1 MLDMF
6 IRRNADGRSV
16 FSSVIFRGGSA
27 FLVSSFWI
35 VSQAGPASSA
45 QDASCT
51 TTDTNNAL
59 VEVCTGKPGYIYV
72 WPSIDHDSIT
82 VTVKDLSGDS
92 LTGHDAFKIRSAPT
106 DEGTDAADLT
116 LDFNTDQAQTPFTV
130 TVAEYLAFE
139 LYSHGQYG
147 ESPSEN
153 KGGGQR
159 RGHTGGDGGDGGD
172 LSITISDVTASVP
185 AKAIWAYTW
194 GGDGGNGAEGWST
207 TGTFGSANG
216 YGGDGGS
223 GGAGGDIALD
233 LTNFA
238 ATRNS
243 DEYEGEML
251 DIVSEGGNGGDG
263 GAAKATSLYKT
274 YGGDGGNGGDGGD
287 IQITVSGYFDMEPN
301 QVSVDAIYI
310 SSNGGDGGSGGK
322 GYASYVAHGGDAGRG
337 GDGGD
342 VVFEA
347 EEGATIMASV
357 NEATPIIIQSVAGD
371 GGDGGDASNDIGNS
385 HGGDGGSGGIG
396 GDVTVDLTAADS
408 VTIVTGEARGILARS
423 YGGAGGDGGDAS
435 TSLGKSGGGDGAS
448 SGNGGDVKVYLTG
461 DLYTVGSD
469 SDAIV
474 AQSVGGFAGD
484 GGTANGV
491 VAYGASSNSAGT
503 GGAVEVV
510 LDGETLE
517 TWGDHSDGIFAQ
529 SVGGGGGSGS
539 SSDGIESLS
548 GTGSAGGQAGAVS
561 VEAYSSTITTN
572 HARSRGIFAQSIGG
586 GGGDGGSATGLYSV
600 GGSGELGGSGATVD
614 VFSIAD
620 ITTYGEYSEG
630 ILAQSVGG
638 GGGSG
643 ASTKGMIAIGGDG
656 GDGAT
661 SDDVTVENA
670 GTIYTAG
677 DHSDAILVQSIGGS
691 GGKGSSST
699 SLSAQFSLAIAG
711 DGGKGGDAGDAYYS
725 DASAMEAADTDFYL
739 LGTTGDMSN
748 GLVVQSVGGGGGHG
762 GNALSLSAG
771 AAFDVTV
778 SLSGDGAGGG
788 VGGDV
793 QVGFQGGVVTTGDHS
808 IGILANS
815 TGGAGGSAGTS
826 IAVASSVGALS
837 FNVGYS
843 ESGDGGNGGAGGVV
857 TVCRGTDTS
866 YTSNCSTVLGDDTI
880 DAKKLQT
887 YGDGSPGVV
896 ATSIG
901 GGGGH
906 SGTTIAGSVVSTG
919 AVNLAV
925 GGDGGNGGSGG
936 EVFVYSSGGIVT
948 EGMSSSGIIAKS
960 VGGSG
965 GAAYLSAA
973 VSGFTSESINL
984 SFAGQGGKG
993 GGASDVT
1000 VISTDFAIDTSES
1013 FSAGIKAMSLGG
1025 GGGDGG
1031 VAISASAISAGS
1043 LGVSLGGDGGAGGV
1057 AGDVKVVATG
1067 NLIETNEDMSS
1078 GIVALSSGGS
1088 GGSGGFDF
1096 SGGVASAAS
1105 VNISVGGAGGGGG
1118 AAGFASVDNA
1128 AEIRTSGDLSPGISA
1143 SSVGGSGGRGGGSMS
1158 STLVSQ
1164 GNASIT
1170 LGGDGGNG
1178 GAGSYVEVTNTGAVK
1193 TYGSLSEGIVA
1204 QSIGGN
1210 GGAGGFAAEAGITVS
1225 LNPDIPAGSMDI
1237 TVGGDG
1243 GSGGAS
1249 QDAAIYNYADIKTEG
1264 FGSTGIFAQSVG
1276 GSGGTGGSAYS
1287 GTANVATSGTTVN
1300 VQVTVGGAG
1309 GGGGSSGDV
1318 TVTNAEGVAVTTS
1331 GDDSHAIF
1339 AQVVGGNGG
1348 RGGSAYN
1355 VLLKLQDESDNNAN
1369 VSIAVGGAG
1378 GGGAVPGDVSVENDG
1393 VITTY
1398 GGRSSGIYAQSVGG
1412 NGGSGGS
1419 GGNIIAD
1426 ASLESASGE
1435 DDADDGSSV
1444 SASVNI
1450 AVGGSAGEG
1459 ALAGAVEVTNG
1470 ATASIA
1476 TSGMNSHGIFAHSV
1490 GGGGGDGGSASNYS
1504 LSVSGICD
1512 FTVVALANANCD
1524 DDDESSG
1531 STEFSFTGQFGG
1543 TGGTG
1548 GHGEDV
1554 TVINEGSIETT
1565 GLASHGIFAQ
1575 SVGGGGGYGGSAAPG
1590 FDTFTTNETLED
1602 IDEVYGD
1609 ATDDDPYTKITT
1621 WTDYTLSIGGSGGA
1635 GGDGGDVEVTN
1646 SASISTSGN
1655 GSYGVYAQSVGG
1667 GGGSAGSASGEDNH
1681 SLTIGGDGEAA
1692 GDGGAVLVINE
1703 SGASIAT
1710 TGDRA
1715 IGIFAQSVGG
1725 GGGDS
1730 NFEFTADDVLAAV
1743 QFSYTIGGAN
1753 GAGGDGN
1760 DVTITNTD
1768 TTITTTGMNSSAIF
1782 AQSIGGGGGTMLG
1795 ALEGA
1800 DGDVSVGGSG
1810 QASGDGGD
1818 VTVTHS
1824 GSIST
1829 ALDTD
1834 AGYNVASFGIFAQS
1848 VGGGGGYAG
1857 SVQFGPSEYYGAGLD
1872 GMSTSDV
1879 SSFGDGG
1886 DVTVTVNGDITT
1898 DRGASIGIFA
1908 QSVGGGGGVAGQAD
1922 GASTSD
1928 PEVYIGNGGGDGTGG
1943 AVSVVYES
1951 GTITTTGV
1959 GAHGIFAQSAG
1970 GPSGGTS
1977 GATKVS
1983 VDVSGDIIVSGKG
1996 AHGIFAQSVGEGM
2009 GKIAIT
2015 IAEGATVQGGKATAY
2030 ADGEDGAGVFI
2041 KNGTDDN
2048 TLVNNGAITSVLGVD
2063 GVAINVKDTTVSVTN
2078 NGTITG
2084 NWLKASEIHLVNQS
2098 DGEIYA
2104 GELMNVDTFLNHGV
2118 LELGEAGAVAVST
2131 ITGNYTQSST
2141 GKIVLTLDPGH
2152 ENELQRMDNLVI
2164 GGDAEIHG
2172 VLQVLLA
2179 EDWSPVV
2186 GQQVLSLLSVEG
2198 ALVYDELE
2206 LITSAV
2212 GQYALVEGA
2221 FGNLHLQSDIH
2232 FANEDILA
2240 ETNSNQEEIA
2250 STLHALYLSEH
2261 YHDTEFRHLIAI
2273 EDAESYVAA
2282 LDSFGAE
2289 VLVDNQVA
2297 NILSSVGFRDDML
2310 GCRGLFKG
2318 GLQDDHCVWV
2328 SFEGENLQG
2337 GATSDS
2343 LAYNHHAWEIAGG
2356 GERDLDN
2363 GWTVGGGFSFETS
2376 SLSVAEA
2383 SASVG
2388 GQQFQVGVAAT
2399 REFSLLDLSGVVTG
2413 GVGSYNYIR
2422 DPFLGDPLDA
2432 TQTMGLIGGKLEA
2445 SRRIEIGDWYVRP
2458 RGSVGFDYLSTG
2470 DYNEYGEN
2478 AYALRIEGSD
2488 EVYTNLQAGL
2498 DIGAQF
2504 TLESGVMIRPTLSAG
2519 VTQFLGDTSPIAT
2532 AQFQASPSY
2541 IPDFDSKA
2549 NFDRTYL
2556 DLSAGLDVLAARN
2569 TAIRAEVGGSFSE
2582 NTTRLGGQLKFS
2594 VNF

>member
-1 MLDMF
+1 MD
-6 IRRNADGRSV
+6 V
-16 FSSVIFRGGSA
+16 
-27 FLVSSFWI
+27 
-35 VSQAGPASSA
+35 VSQ
-45 QDASCT
+45 
-51 TTDTNNAL
+51 
-59 VEVCTGKPGYIYV
+59 
-72 WPSIDHDSIT
+72 
-82 VTVKDLSGDS
+82 
-92 LTGHDAFKIRSAPT
+92 
-106 DEGTDAADLT
+106 
-116 LDFNTDQAQTPFTV
+116 
-130 TVAEYLAFE
+130 
-139 LYSHGQYG
+139 
-147 ESPSEN
+147 
-153 KGGGQR
+153 
-159 RGHTGGDGGDGGD
+159 GGDGGDGG
-172 LSITISDVTASVP
+172 A
-185 AKAIWAYTW
+185 AR
-194 GGDGGNGAEGWST
+194 ST
-207 TGTFGSANG
+207 KS
-216 YGGDGGS
+216 Y
-223 GGAGGDIALD
+223 
-233 LTNFA
+233 
-238 ATRNS
+238 R
-243 DEYEGEML
+243 
-251 DIVSEGGNGGDG
+251 
-263 GAAKATSLYKT
+263 T
-274 YGGDGGNGGDGGD
+274 YGGDGGTGGDGGD
-287 IQITVSGYFDMEPN
+287 IQVTVSGSFNLEPS
-301 QVSVDAIYI
+301 QDFVDAIYI
-310 SSNGGDGGSGGK
+310 SSSGGNGGNGGYGHVSDVSHGGDG
-322 GYASYVAHGGDAGRG
+322 GRG

-347 EEGATIMASV
+347 AEGATITSDEDEAS
-357 NEATPIIIQSVAGD
+357 PIIVQSVAGD
-371 GGDGGDASNDIGNS
+371 GGDGGGASNDVGSS
-385 HGGDGGSGGIG
+385 HGGEGGSGGVG

-408 VTIVTGEARGILARS
+408 VAISTEDARGILARS
-423 YGGAGGDGGDAS
+423 YGGAGGDGGDADS
-435 TSLGKSGGGDGAS
+435 GLGAGHGGDGAS

-461 DLYTVGSD
+461 QLYTIGD
-469 SDAIV
+469 DADAIV

-484 GGTANGV
+484 GGTANGI
-491 VAYGASSNSAGT
+491 VAYGASSDSAGT
-503 GGAVEVV
+503 GGAVDVM
-510 LDGETLE
+510 LDGEALT
-517 TWGDHSDGIFAQ
+517 TFGDHSDAIFAQ

-539 SSDGIESLS
+539 SSLSAFDSLGGS
-548 GTGSAGGQAGAVS
+548 GSAGGQAGAVS
-561 VEAYSSTITTN
+561 VETYTSAISTFGD
-572 HARSRGIFAQSIGG
+572 RSRGIFAQSIGG

-600 GGSGELGGSGATVD
+600 GGSGSLGGSGETVD
-614 VFSIAD
+614 VYNIAD
-620 ITTYGEYSEG
+620 IRTFGEYSEG

-643 ASTKGMIAIGGDG
+643 ASTEGMIAIGGDG

-670 GTIYTAG
+670 GTVYTVG

-699 SLSAQFSLAIAG
+699 SLGTAFALAIAG
-711 DGGKGGDAGDAYYS
+711 DGGEGGDAGDAYYS
-725 DASAMEAADTDFYL
+725 DASAVDESGSAYGLETV
-739 LGTTGDMSN
+739 GDMSN
-748 GLVVQSVGGGGGHG
+748 GLVVQSIGGGGGHG
-762 GNALSLSAG
+762 GNALALSTG
-771 AAFDVTV
+771 VAFDVSV

-788 VGGDV
+788 NGGDV
-793 QVGFQGGVVTTGDHS
+793 QVGFQGSVTTKGDHS

-826 IAVASSVGALS
+826 IAVASSVGALT

-843 ESGDGGNGGAGGVV
+843 ESGDGGNGGDGGVV
-857 TVCRGTDTS
+857 TVCRGTDTP

-880 DAKKLQT
+880 DAGSLQT

-896 ATSIG
+896 ASSIG

-906 SGTTIAGSVVSTG
+906 SGTTISGSVVSTA

-925 GGDGGNGGSGG
+925 GGGGGKGGSGG
-936 EVFVYSSGGIVT
+936 EVFVYSSGEIYT
-948 EGMSSSGIIAKS
+948 DGMSSGGIIAKS

-973 VSGFTSESINL
+973 VSGFSSESVNL
-984 SFAGQGGKG
+984 AVGGQGGDAG
-993 GGASDVT
+993 DSSDVT
-1000 VISTDFAIDTSES
+1000 VVSTDETIFTWGSS
-1013 FSAGIKAMSLGG
+1013 SAGIQAMSIGG
-1025 GGGDGG
+1025 SGGDGG
-1031 VAISASAISAGS
+1031 VAISASAISTGS
-1043 LGVSLGGDGGAGGV
+1043 LGVSLGGDGGAGGA
-1057 AGDVKVVATG
+1057 AGDVKVYSYGGAIFTAEDLSGGVVA
-1067 NLIETNEDMSS
+1067 I
-1078 GIVALSSGGS
+1078 SSGGS

-1105 VNISVGGAGGGGG
+1105 VDISVGGSGGGGG
-1118 AAGFASVDNA
+1118 AAGFASVDNEA
-1128 AEIRTSGDLSPGISA
+1128 AIATDGDMSPGISA
-1143 SSVGGSGGRGGGSMS
+1143 SSIGGSGGRGGGSMS

-1170 LGGDGGNG
+1170 LGGDGGSG
-1178 GAGSYVEVTNTGAVK
+1178 GAGSYVEVTNKGAIA
-1193 TYGSLSEGIVA
+1193 THGSLSEGIVA

-1243 GSGGAS
+1243 GGSGAS
-1249 QDAAIYNYADIKTEG
+1249 QDAAVYNYADVVTEG
-1264 FGSTGIFAQSVG
+1264 FGSTGILAQSIG
-1276 GSGGTGGSAYS
+1276 GSGGAGGSAYS
-1287 GTANVATSGTTVN
+1287 GTANLATSGTTLN
-1300 VQVTVGGAG
+1300 VQVTVGGEG

-1339 AQVVGGNGG
+1339 AQSVGGNGG

-1378 GGGAVPGDVSVENDG
+1378 GKGSVPGDVSVENNGD
-1393 VITTY
+1393 ITTT
-1398 GGRSSGIYAQSVGG
+1398 GGRSSGVYAQSVGG

-1426 ASLESASGE
+1426 ASVESASGE
-1435 DDADDGSSV
+1435 DEAEDADGGSSV
-1444 SASVNI
+1444 SASINI
-1450 AVGGSAGEG
+1450 AVGGTAGDG

-1470 ATASIA
+1470 ATASIT

-1524 DDDESSG
+1524 DDDEEDSG

-1543 TGGTG
+1543 SGGEG

-1554 TVINEGSIETT
+1554 TVTNEGAIETT

-1635 GGDGGDVEVTN
+1635 GGDGGDVEVAN

-1655 GSYGVYAQSVGG
+1655 GSYGIYAQSVGG

-1692 GDGGAVLVINE
+1692 GDGGTVSVINE
-1703 SGASIAT
+1703 SGASIAIE
-1710 TGDRA
+1710 GDRA
-1715 IGIFAQSVGG
+1715 LGIFAQSIGG

-1768 TTITTTGMNSSAIF
+1768 TTITTTGLNSSAIF
-1782 AQSIGGGGGTMLG
+1782 AQSIGGGGGTVLG

-1829 ALDTD
+1829 AMDTD
-1834 AGYNVASFGIFAQS
+1834 AAYNVASFGVFAQS

-1857 SVQFGPSEYYGAGLD
+1857 SVQFGPSEFYGTGLD

-1898 DRGASIGIFA
+1898 KRGASVGIFA
-1908 QSVGGGGGVAGQAD
+1908 QSVGGGGGVGGQAD
-1922 GASTSD
+1922 GTYTSD
-1928 PEVYIGNGGGDGTGG
+1928 PEVYIGNGGGDGMGG
-1943 AVSVVYES
+1943 TVSVVYES
-1951 GTITTTGV
+1951 GTITTYGV
-1959 GAHGIFAQSAG
+1959 GSHGIFAQSAG
-1970 GPSGGTS
+1970 GPSAGTS

-1983 VDVSGDIIVSGKG
+1983 VDVSGDIIVSGEG

-2009 GKIAIT
+2009 GKIAVT
-2015 IAEGATVQGGKATAY
+2015 IAEGATVQGGKASAY
-2030 ADGEDGAGVFI
+2030 SDGEDGAGVFI

-2048 TLVNNGAITSVLGVD
+2048 TVVNNGTITSVLGTD
-2063 GVAINVKDTTVSVTN
+2063 GVAINVMDTTVSVTN
-2078 NGTITG
+2078 NGSITG
-2084 NWLKASEIHLVNQS
+2084 NWLKASEIHLVNGS
-2098 DGEIYA
+2098 EGEIYA
-2104 GELMNVDTFLNHGV
+2104 GELMDVDTFLNHGV
-2118 LELGEAGAVAVST
+2118 LELGEAGSVSMTT
-2131 ITGNYTQSST
+2131 ITGDYTQSST
-2141 GKIVLTLDPGH
+2141 GKIILTLDPGH
-2152 ENELQRMDNLVI
+2152 EDELLRLDNLVI
-2164 GGDAEIHG
+2164 SGDAEING

-2179 EDWSPVV
+2179 EDWSPDV

-2198 ALVYDELE
+2198 ELIYDELE

-2212 GQYALVEGA
+2212 GQYALIEG
-2221 FGNLHLQSDIH
+2221 GLGDLHLQSDIH
-2232 FANEDILA
+2232 FANDDILA
-2240 ETNSNQEEIA
+2240 EANANQEEIA
-2250 STLHALYLSEH
+2250 STLHALYVSEH

-2273 EDAESYVAA
+2273 EDAEAYVAA

-2289 VLVDNQVA
+2289 VLLDNQVA
-2297 NILSSVGFRDDML
+2297 NILSAVGFRDDMI
-2310 GCRGLFKG
+2310 GCQGLFKG
-2318 GLQDDHCVWV
+2318 GQQDDHCVWV
-2328 SFEGENLQG
+2328 SFEGENLEG
-2337 GATSDS
+2337 GATSNS
-2343 LAYNHHAWEIAGG
+2343 LAYNQHAWQITGG
-2356 GERDLDN
+2356 GERNLDN
-2363 GWTVGGGFSFETS
+2363 GWTVGGGFSFESS

-2383 SASVG
+2383 SASG
-2388 GQQFQVGVAAT
+2388 SGQQFRLGLAAT
-2399 REFSLLDLSGVVTG
+2399 REFSLLDLSGIVTG
-2413 GVGSYNYIR
+2413 GIGSYDYDRN
-2422 DPFLGDPLDA
+2422 PFLGDPLNA

-2445 SRRIEIGDWYVRP
+2445 SRTVEIGDWYVRP
-2458 RGSVGFDYLSTG
+2458 RGAIGFDYLSTG

-2504 TLESGVMIRPTLSAG
+2504 TLGSGVIIRPTVSAG
-2519 VTQFLGDTSPIAT
+2519 VTRFLGDASPSAT
-2532 AQFQASPSY
+2532 AQFQSSPSY
-2541 IPDFDSKA
+2541 IPDFTSTA
-2549 NFDRTYL
+2549 NFDQTYL
-2556 DLSAGLDVLAARN
+2556 DLSAGLDVLATHN
-2569 TAIRAEVGGSFSE
+2569 TAIRAQVGGSFSE
-2582 NTTRLGGQLKFS
+2582 STTRLGGQLKFS

>member
-1 MLDMF
+1 MY
-6 IRRNADGRSV
+6 
-16 FSSVIFRGGSA
+16 
-27 FLVSSFWI
+27 VSPYY
-35 VSQAGPASSA
+35 A
-45 QDASCT
+45 
-51 TTDTNNAL
+51 
-59 VEVCTGKPGYIYV
+59 
-72 WPSIDHDSIT
+72 HDSIT

-92 LTGHDAFKIRSAPT
+92 LTGHNAFTIRSTPF
-106 DEGTDAADLT
+106 DEGADGADLT

-139 LYSHGQYG
+139 LYSHGEEG
-147 ESPSEN
+147 ESPSRN
-153 KGGGQR
+153 KGSGER
-159 RGHTGGDGGDGGD
+159 RGHNGGDGGKGGD
-172 LSITISDVTASVP
+172 LMITISDVTASVP
-185 AKAIWAYTW
+185 ATAIWAYAW
-194 GGDGGNGAEGWST
+194 GGDGGNGAEGWSDLAW
-207 TGTFGSANG
+207 GSSNG
-216 YGGDGGS
+216 YGGDGGT
-223 GGAGGDIALD
+223 GGAGGDITLD
-233 LTNFA
+233 LMNFS

-243 DEYEGEML
+243 LSNETYDGGELL
-251 DIVSEGGNGGDG
+251 DIISQGGLGGDG
-263 GAAKATSLYKT
+263 GAAEATTLYRA
-274 YGGDGGNGGDGGD
+274 YAGNGGNGGDGGD

-301 QVSVDAIYI
+301 QGSVDAIFV
-310 SSNGGDGGSGGK
+310 SSSGGDGGDGGH
-322 GYASYVAHGGDAGRG
+322 GDDAYVSNGGDAGRG

-347 EEGATIMASV
+347 GEGATIMAYV

-371 GGDGGDASNDIGNS
+371 GGDGGDSTNHAGNA
-385 HGGDGGSGGIG
+385 HGGDGGSGGVG

-408 VTIVTGEARGILARS
+408 VSISTGEARGILARS

-435 TSLGKSGGGDGAS
+435 TTVGKSGGGDGAS

-484 GGTANGV
+484 GGTATGV

-503 GGAVEVV
+503 GGAVEVI

-539 SSDGIESLS
+539 SSDGIETLG

-572 HARSRGIFAQSIGG
+572 YARSRGIFAQSIGG
-586 GGGDGGSATGLYSV
+586 GGGDGGSANGIYAV
-600 GGSGELGGSGATVD
+600 GGSGALGGSGSTVD
-614 VFSIAD
+614 VYNIAD

-643 ASTKGMIAIGGDG
+643 ASTKGMLAIGGDG

-670 GTIYTAG
+670 GTIYTGG

-699 SLSAQFSLAIAG
+699 SISAEFSLAIAG
-711 DGGKGGDAGDAYYS
+711 DGGKGGDAGDATYT
-725 DASAMEAADTDFYL
+725 DASAMDATGGEFYY
-739 LGTTGDMSN
+739 LGTGGDMSN

-771 AAFDVTV
+771 VATGV
-778 SLSGDGAGGG
+778 SVALSGDGAGGG
-788 VGGDV
+788 DGGDV
-793 QVGFQGGVVTTGDHS
+793 QVGIQGGVITNGDHS

-826 IAVASSVGALS
+826 IAVASSVGALT

-843 ESGDGGNGGAGGVV
+843 ESGDGGNGGDGGVV

-866 YTSNCSTVLGDDTI
+866 YTSNCSTVLGDSTI
-880 DAKKLQT
+880 DAGRLQT
-887 YGDGSPGVV
+887 YGDGSSGVV
-896 ATSIG
+896 ASSVG

-906 SGTTIAGSVVSTG
+906 SGTTISGSVVSTG
-919 AVNLAV
+919 AVNLAI

-936 EVFVYSSGGIVT
+936 EVFVYSSGRIIT
-948 EGMSSSGIIAKS
+948 QGMSSSGIIAKS

-984 SFAGQGGKG
+984 AFAGQGGDG
-993 GGASDVT
+993 GGSGDVT
-1000 VISTDFAIDTSES
+1000 VVSTDYQIYTTES

-1043 LGVSLGGDGGAGGV
+1043 LGVSLGGDGGSGGV

-1078 GIVALSSGGS
+1078 GIVALSS

-1249 QDAAIYNYADIKTEG
+1249 QNAAVYNYADVVTKG
-1264 FGSTGIFAQSVG
+1264 FGSTAIFAQSVG

-1300 VQVTVGGAG
+1300 VQVTVGGEG

-1318 TVTNAEGVAVTTS
+1318 AVTNAEGVAVTTS

-1339 AQVVGGNGG
+1339 AQAVGGNGG

-1435 DDADDGSSV
+1435 DDADEGSSV

-1450 AVGGSAGEG
+1450 AVGGSAGDG
-1459 ALAGAVEVTNG
+1459 ALAGKVEVANG
-1470 ATASIA
+1470 ATATIA

-1524 DDDESSG
+1524 DDDEDSG

-1543 TGGTG
+1543 SGGEG

-1554 TVINEGSIETT
+1554 TVTNEGSIETT
-1565 GLASHGIFAQ
+1565 GLASHAIFAQ

-1621 WTDYTLSIGGSGGA
+1621 WTDYSLSIGGSGGA

-1655 GSYGVYAQSVGG
+1655 GSYGIYAQSVGG

-1692 GDGGAVLVINE
+1692 GDGGAVSVINE

-1710 TGDRA
+1710 AGDRA
-1715 IGIFAQSVGG
+1715 IGIFAQSIGG

-1743 QFSYTIGGAN
+1743 QFSYTIGG
-1753 GAGGDGN
+1753 
-1760 DVTITNTD
+1760 
-1768 TTITTTGMNSSAIF
+1768 
-1782 AQSIGGGGGTMLG
+1782 GGGTVLG

-1829 ALDTD
+1829 AMDTD
-1834 AGYNVASFGIFAQS
+1834 AAYNVASFGIFAQS

-1857 SVQFGPSEYYGAGLD
+1857 SVQFGPSEYYGTGLD

-1898 DRGASIGIFA
+1898 DRGASVGIFA
-1908 QSVGGGGGVAGQAD
+1908 QSVGGGGGVGGQAD
-1922 GASTSD
+1922 GTSTPD
-1928 PEVYIGNGGGDGTGG
+1928 PEVYIGNGGGDGMGG
-1943 AVSVVYES
+1943 TVSVVYES

-1959 GAHGIFAQSAG
+1959 GSDGIFAQSAG
-1970 GPSGGTS
+1970 GPSAGIS

-2009 GKIAIT
+2009 GKIAVT
-2015 IAEGATVQGGKATAY
+2015 IAVGATVQGGKATAY

-2048 TLVNNGAITSVLGVD
+2048 TLVNNGTITSVLGVD
-2063 GVAINVKDTTVSVTN
+2063 GVAINVKDTSVSVTN
-2078 NGTITG
+2078 NGTIIG

-2104 GELMNVDTFLNHGV
+2104 GELMNVDTFVNHGV
-2118 LELGEAGAVAVST
+2118 LELGEAGAVAMST
-2131 ITGNYTQSST
+2131 ITGNFTQGST
-2141 GKIVLTLDPGH
+2141 GRIVLTLDPGH
-2152 ENELQRMDNLVI
+2152 ENELQRLDNLVI
-2164 GGDAEIHG
+2164 NGDAEIHG
-2172 VLQVLLA
+2172 VIQVLLA

-2212 GQYALVEGA
+2212 GQYALVEDA
-2221 FGNLHLQSDIH
+2221 FGNLHLHSDLH

-2250 STLHALYLSEH
+2250 STLHALYVSEH

-2273 EDAESYVAA
+2273 ENAETYVAA

-2310 GCRGLFKG
+2310 GCQGLFKG
-2318 GLQDDHCVWV
+2318 DLQDDHCVWV
-2328 SFEGENLQG
+2328 SFEGENLEG

-2363 GWTVGGGFSFETS
+2363 GWTVGGGFSFESS

-2383 SASVG
+2383 SASG
-2388 GQQFQVGVAAT
+2388 NGQQFRVGFAAT
-2399 REFSLLDLSGVVTG
+2399 REFSLLDLSGIVTG
-2413 GVGSYNYIR
+2413 GIGSYDYDRN
-2422 DPFLGDPLDA
+2422 PFLGNPLNA

-2458 RGSVGFDYLSTG
+2458 RGAIGFDYLSTG
-2470 DYNEYGEN
+2470 DYNEYGDN

-2504 TLESGVMIRPTLSAG
+2504 TLGSGVIIRPTVSAG
-2519 VTQFLGDTSPIAT
+2519 VTQFLGDASPSAT

-2541 IPDFDSKA
+2541 IPDFTSTA
-2549 NFDRTYL
+2549 NFNQTYL
-2556 DLSAGLDVLAARN
+2556 DLSAGLDVLATRN
-2569 TAIRAEVGGSFSE
+2569 TAVRAQVGGSFSE
-2582 NTTRLGGQLKFS
+2582 TTTRLGGQLKFS

>member
-1 MLDMF
+1 MQTCT
-6 IRRNADGRSV
+6 GTPE
-16 FSSVIFRGGSA
+16 VIF
-27 FLVSSFWI
+27 FDV
-35 VSQAGPASSA
+35 
-45 QDASCT
+45 DE
-51 TTDTNNAL
+51 TD
-59 VEVCTGKPGYIYV
+59 
-72 WPSIDHDSIT
+72 DFDSYT
-82 VTVKDLSGDS
+82 LTVKDLSADS
-92 LTGHDAFKIRSAPT
+92 ITSVQTPVFVRHIAYWGEDVSGY
-106 DEGTDAADLT
+106 DGVDAADLIV
-116 LDFNTDQAQTPFTV
+116 DFNTDSAQTPFDLNV
-130 TVAEYLAFE
+130 EYSEMPAIDWIPKDTAVDIE
-139 LYSHGQYG
+139 TYG
-147 ESPSEN
+147 GDGETPSEN
-153 KGGGQR
+153 KSSHYVTGD
-159 RGHTGGDGGDGGD
+159 TGGAGGKGGDITLTMSDVGILAPLATIYAHSLGGD
-172 LSITISDVTASVP
+172 A
-185 AKAIWAYTW
+185 
-194 GGDGGNGAEGWST
+194 GNGGRARST
-207 TGTFGSANG
+207 EYGASHGGAGGT
-216 YGGDGGS
+216 
-223 GGAGGDIALD
+223 GGAGGDITID

-238 ATRNS
+238 AQRGGGFWQ
-243 DEYEGEML
+243 GELL
-251 DIVSEGGNGGDG
+251 DVESDG
-263 GAAKATSLYKT
+263 GHGGKGGESYAALHSTH
-274 YGGDGGNGGDGGD
+274 GGTGGNGGDGGD
-287 IQITVSGYFDMEPN
+287 IQFTVSGYFFVEPYDDN
-301 QVSVDAIYI
+301 VGGMFL
-310 SSNGGDGGSGGK
+310 SS
-322 GYASYVAHGGDAGRG
+322 HGGDAGSGGYAHYNSGAEAYGGPGGRG

-347 EEGATIMASV
+347 DEGATIV
-357 NEATPIIIQSVAGD
+357 VTTTEDTPIVVQSIAGD
-371 GGDGGDASNDIGNS
+371 GGNGGDSSTALANS
-385 HGGDGGSGGIG
+385 YGGDGGSGGVG
-396 GDVTVDLTAADS
+396 GDVTIDLRAADS
-408 VTIVTGEARGILARS
+408 VTITTESARGILARS
-423 YGGAGGDGGDAS
+423 YGGDGGDGGEGKAYLGAS
-435 TSLGKSGGGDGAS
+435 GAGDGAS

-461 DLYTVGSD
+461 ELTTSGED

-484 GGTANGV
+484 GGTPNGII
-491 VAYGASSNSAGT
+491 AYGADSHSGGT
-503 GGAVEVV
+503 GGDVEVI
-510 LDGETLE
+510 LDGETLT
-517 TWGDHSDGIFAQ
+517 TWGDHSDAIFAQ

-539 SSDGIESLS
+539 SSLSSFYSLS
-548 GTGSAGGQAGAVS
+548 GTGSAGGHAGAVS
-561 VEAYSSTITTN
+561 VETYTSTITTYGD
-572 HARSRGIFAQSIGG
+572 RSRAIFAQSIGG

-600 GGSGELGGSGATVD
+600 GGAGSLGGSGETVD
-614 VFSIAD
+614 VYNIAD
-620 ITTYGEYSEG
+620 IQTNGEYSEG

-711 DGGKGGDAGDAYYS
+711 DGGQGGDAGDAYYS
-725 DASAMEAADTDFYL
+725 DSSAMEAADTDFYL

-771 AAFDVTV
+771 AAFDVSV
-778 SLSGDGAGGG
+778 SLSGDGGGGG

-857 TVCRGTDTS
+857 TVCRGTDTP
-866 YTSNCSTVLGDDTI
+866 YTGNCSTVLGDVTV
-880 DAKKLQT
+880 DANRLQT

-906 SGTTIAGSVVSTG
+906 SGTTISGSVVSTG
-919 AVNLAV
+919 AVNLAI

-936 EVFVYSSGGIVT
+936 EVFVYSSGGIIT

-984 SFAGQGGKG
+984 AFAGQGGKG

-1000 VISTDFAIDTSES
+1000 VISTDFAIATSES

-1031 VAISASAISAGS
+1031 VAISASAISTGS

-1067 NLIETNEDMSS
+1067 DTIETREDMSG
-1078 GIVALSSGGS
+1078 GIIALSSGGS

-1096 SGGVASAAS
+1096 SGGAASAAS

-1118 AAGFASVDNA
+1118 ASGFASVDNA
-1128 AEIRTSGDLSPGISA
+1128 ASIKTVGDLSPGISA
-1143 SSVGGSGGRGGGSMS
+1143 SSIGGSGGRGGGSMS

-1170 LGGDGGNG
+1170 LGGDGGDSA
-1178 GAGSYVEVTNTGAVK
+1178 AGSYVEVTNKGAIK
-1193 TYGSLSEGIVA
+1193 TYGSLSEGIIA

-1225 LNPDIPAGSMDI
+1225 LNPDVPAGSMDV

-1243 GSGGAS
+1243 GGGGAS
-1249 QDAAIYNYADIKTEG
+1249 QDAAVYNYADVVTEG

-1276 GSGGTGGSAYS
+1276 GSGGAGGSAYS
-1287 GTANVATSGTTVN
+1287 GTANLATSGTTLN
-1300 VQVTVGGAG
+1300 VQVTVGGQG

-1339 AQVVGGNGG
+1339 AQSVGGSGG

-1369 VSIAVGGAG
+1369 VSIAVGGDG
-1378 GGGAVPGDVSVENDG
+1378 GEGSVPGDVYVENDG
-1393 VITTY
+1393 DITTT
-1398 GGRSSGIYAQSVGG
+1398 GGRSSGVYAQSVGG

-1426 ASLESASGE
+1426 ASVESASGE
-1435 DDADDGSSV
+1435 DDAEDADGGSSV
-1444 SASVNI
+1444 SASINI
-1450 AVGGSAGEG
+1450 AVGGSAGTG
-1459 ALAGAVEVTNG
+1459 AHAGAVEVTNG
-1470 ATASIA
+1470 ATATI
-1476 TSGMNSHGIFAHSV
+1476 TTNGMNSHGIFAHSV

-1524 DDDESSG
+1524 DDDEEDSG

-1543 TGGTG
+1543 TGGKG

-1554 TVINEGSIETT
+1554 TVTNEGAIETA

-1635 GGDGGDVEVTN
+1635 GGDGGDVEVAN

-1655 GSYGVYAQSVGG
+1655 GSYGIYAQSVGG

-1692 GDGGAVLVINE
+1692 GDGGTVSVINE

-1710 TGDRA
+1710 AGDRA
-1715 IGIFAQSVGG
+1715 IGIFAQSIGG

-1768 TTITTTGMNSSAIF
+1768 TTITTTGLNSSAIF
-1782 AQSIGGGGGTMLG
+1782 AQSIGGGGGTVLG

-1829 ALDTD
+1829 ATDTD
-1834 AGYNVASFGIFAQS
+1834 GGYNIASIGIFAQS

-1857 SVQFGPSEYYGAGLD
+1857 SVQFGPSEFYGTGLD

-1898 DRGASIGIFA
+1898 KRGASVGIFA
-1908 QSVGGGGGVAGQAD
+1908 QSVGGGGGVGGQAD
-1922 GASTSD
+1922 GTSTSD
-1928 PEVYIGNGGGDGTGG
+1928 PEVYIGNGGGDGMGG
-1943 AVSVVYES
+1943 TVSVVYES
-1951 GTITTTGV
+1951 GTITTAGV
-1959 GAHGIFAQSAG
+1959 GSHGIFAQSAG
-1970 GPSGGTS
+1970 GPSAGTS

-2009 GKIAIT
+2009 GKIAVT

-2030 ADGEDGAGVFI
+2030 TDGEDGAGVFI

-2048 TLVNNGAITSVLGVD
+2048 TLVNNGTITSVLGVD
-2063 GVAINVKDTTVSVTN
+2063 GVAINVMDTTVSVTN
-2078 NGTITG
+2078 NGTIIG
-2084 NWLKASEIHLVNQS
+2084 NWLKASEIHLVNGS

-2118 LELGEAGAVAVST
+2118 LELGEAGSVSMTT
-2131 ITGNYTQSST
+2131 ITGDYTQSST
-2141 GKIVLTLDPGH
+2141 GRIVLTLDPGH
-2152 ENELQRMDNLVI
+2152 EDELLRLDNLVI
-2164 GGDAEIHG
+2164 SGDAEING

-2179 EDWSPVV
+2179 ENWSSDV

-2198 ALVYDELE
+2198 ELIYDELE

-2212 GQYALVEGA
+2212 GQYALIEGEL
-2221 FGNLHLQSDIH
+2221 GDLHLQSDIH
-2232 FANEDILA
+2232 FANDDILA
-2240 ETNSNQEEIA
+2240 EANANQEKIA
-2250 STLHALYLSEH
+2250 STLHALYVSEH

-2273 EDAESYVAA
+2273 EDAEAYVAA

-2289 VLVDNQVA
+2289 VLLDNQVA
-2297 NILSSVGFRDDML
+2297 NILSAVGFRDDMI
-2310 GCRGLFKG
+2310 GCQGLFKG
-2318 GLQDDHCVWV
+2318 GQQDDHCVWV
-2328 SFEGENLQG
+2328 SFEGENLEG
-2337 GATSDS
+2337 GATSNS
-2343 LAYNHHAWEIAGG
+2343 LAYNQHAWQITGG

-2363 GWTVGGGFSFETS
+2363 GWTVGGGFSFESS

-2383 SASVG
+2383 SASG
-2388 GQQFQVGVAAT
+2388 SGQQFRLGLAAT
-2399 REFSLLDLSGVVTG
+2399 REFSLLDLSGIVTG
-2413 GVGSYNYIR
+2413 GIGSYDYDRN
-2422 DPFLGDPLDA
+2422 PFLGDPLNA

-2445 SRRIEIGDWYVRP
+2445 SRTVEIGDWYVRP
-2458 RGSVGFDYLSTG
+2458 RGAIGFDYLSTG

-2488 EVYTNLQAGL
+2488 EVYANLQAGL

-2504 TLESGVMIRPTLSAG
+2504 TLGSGVIIRPTVSAG
-2519 VTQFLGDTSPIAT
+2519 VTRFLGDASPSAT

-2541 IPDFDSKA
+2541 IPDFTSTV
-2549 NFDRTYL
+2549 NFDQTYL
-2556 DLSAGLDVLAARN
+2556 DLSAGLDVLATQN
-2569 TAIRAEVGGSFSE
+2569 TAIRAQVGGSFSE
-2582 NTTRLGGQLKFS
+2582 TTTRLGGQLKFS